1 MFVLKATGHA
11 VVLAGSIVVFFFLP
25 LLWKVHKDGDA
36 AQQSQEVYDR
46 NVIITRVGLGLI
58 VAGFT
63 VELVGACFD

>member
-1 MFVLKATGHA
+1 MFVLKAAGHA
-11 VVLAGSIVVFFFLP
+11 IVLAGSIVIFFFLP
-25 LLWKVHKDGDA
+25 LLWKVHKDGDID
-36 AQQSQEVYDR
+36 QQGQEVYER

>member
-1 MFVLKATGHA
+1 MFVLKAAGHA
-11 VVLAGSIVVFFFLP
+11 IVLAGSIVIFFFLP
-25 LLWKVHKDGDA
+25 LLWKVHKDGDIT
-36 AQQSQEVYDR
+36 QQDQKVYER

>member
-11 VVLAGSIVVFFFLP
+11 IVLAGSIVIFFFLP
-25 LLWKVHKDGDA
+25 LLWKVHKDGDTT
-36 AQQSQEVYDR
+36 QQSQKVYER

-58 VAGFT
+58 VAGFI